1 MYLCIYVF
9 KVWWLTL
16 AAVLCV
22 SSHLSEGFQAS
33 RHVNRTHISKTSRML
48 HPTVTTSLPWQLL
61 ALLAHQFTCTNLHMN
76 PRIYSGRVWTAV
88 TMYPVIFDQLFAE
101 RHQPG
106 NWFLHP
112 VAKHLGELGIR
123 SQAGFPLSPPSPH
136 VPSPRGPLLPREP
149 LSWRTG
155 LSFHPDQASCDRN
168 ERPQNRRNALFIL
181 HRKCSLTQQLYKL
194 RAWNFQEETG
204 VKLFALQEAN
214 TSHSTC
220 ILVPSTLWKY
230 TKKESSFAH
239 PLPAPVWVK
248 VHSQGWWEQSPGK
261 GWPRQPAVPARQL
274 RSPGSSL
281 RWIPGAFTSSAV
293 RSSCRITEI
302 REEDKKE

>member
-76 PRIYSGRVWTAV
+76 PRIYFRRVWTAV

-112 VAKHLGELGIR
+112 VTKHLGELGIR
-123 SQAGFPLSPPSPH
+123 SQAGFPLSQWHLPHMCPLPEGPFFHRSPSPEEQDF
-136 VPSPRGPLLPREP
+136 PSIQTKPAVTGMRDPR
-149 LSWRTG
+149 T
-155 LSFHPDQASCDRN
+155 
-168 ERPQNRRNALFIL
+168 
-181 HRKCSLTQQLYKL
+181 
-194 RAWNFQEETG
+194 EETPY
-204 VKLFALQEAN
+204 
-214 TSHSTC
+214 
-220 ILVPSTLWKY
+220 PSCTENAVWHN
-230 TKKESSFAH
+230 SF
-239 PLPAPVWVK
+239 
-248 VHSQGWWEQSPGK
+248 
-261 GWPRQPAVPARQL
+261 
-274 RSPGSSL
+274 
-281 RWIPGAFTSSAV
+281 IN
-293 RSSCRITEI
+293 
-302 REEDKKE
+302 